1 MARLQS
7 CSTAKNPRLPA
18 CVDLVTFC
26 FDKYSQNNDNIN
38 VNTVRLRF
46 FFLKQQVLQEIFDME
61 KNIELL
67 KKAIQDKQA
76 PMQVAQTR
84 LDTRIRRP
92 NVELCRDPVQHRYVI
107 SLFN

>member
-1 MARLQS
+1 
-7 CSTAKNPRLPA
+7 
-18 CVDLVTFC
+18 
-26 FDKYSQNNDNIN
+26 
-38 VNTVRLRF
+38 
-46 FFLKQQVLQEIFDME
+46 ME

-92 NVELCRDPVQHRYVI
+92 NVELCRDPVQHRFVQALVLQQNILYYQVSTMHKVIHVYVA
-107 SLFN
+107 

>member
-1 MARLQS
+1 MLHFFS
-7 CSTAKNPRLPA
+7 YLHVLWSEIFH
-18 CVDLVTFC
+18 VTF
-26 FDKYSQNNDNIN
+26 
-38 VNTVRLRF
+38 
-46 FFLKQQVLQEIFDME
+46 FLPSCLQVLQEIFDME

-92 NVELCRDPVQHRYVI
+92 NVELCRDPVQHRFVQALVLQHNI
-107 SLFN
+107 

>member
-1 MARLQS
+1 MQKSSDSRICRS
-7 CSTAKNPRLPA
+7 CYFLFN
-18 CVDLVTFC
+18 
-26 FDKYSQNNDNIN
+26 KYSQNNDYIN

-46 FFLKQQVLQEIFDME
+46 FLLQQVLQEIFDME

-84 LDTRIRRP
+84 LDTRTRRP